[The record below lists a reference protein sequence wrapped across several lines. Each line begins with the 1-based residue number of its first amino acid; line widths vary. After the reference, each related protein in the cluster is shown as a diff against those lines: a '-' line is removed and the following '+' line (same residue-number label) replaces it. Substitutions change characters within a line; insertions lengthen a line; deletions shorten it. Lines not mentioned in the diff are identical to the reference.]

1 MKITEIIKD
10 AFLFPSKNTGRY
22 AIYLLLSV
30 LIVLFA
36 LGGVLTNAL
45 GIIDGENYLT
55 GGMYLLISMLIGILI
70 SGYHIKV
77 IKSGIERDAEVP
89 RFKLYE
95 DFMTGFDNAV
105 VMIVYYMIPALI
117 LVVVAQGAN
126 LFSNAIGV
134 CREFVLQLFNVY
146 IMGDSVDVAVNAM
159 SHTLSSFANS
169 LAITVTIGFVLF
181 LIFSFLQSMA
191 GARLAK
197 TGSLKEALNI
207 FESAKDMKRIGLGRV
222 IILTILVLVLIGVIE
237 LVLAFILNKYPF
249 LLLTFSIVISPY
261 FVLVTQ
267 RALGLLY
274 SDISQ

>member
-70 SGYHIKV
+70 SGYHLKV
-77 IKSGIERDAEVP
+77 IKSGIERDEEVP
-89 RFKLYE
+89 GFKLYE
-95 DFMTGFDNAV
+95 DFMTGFDNVV

-117 LVVVAQGAN
+117 IVVVGHGAN
-126 LFSNAIGV
+126 LFSNAIAV

-146 IMGDSVDVAVNAM
+146 IMGDSVNVAVNAI
-159 SHTLSSFANS
+159 SHTLNNFANS
-169 LAITVTIGFVLF
+169 LAITVSIAFVLF
-181 LIFSFLQSMA
+181 VIFSFLQSMA
-191 GARLAK
+191 GARLAN

-207 FESAKDMKRIGLGRV
+207 FESAKDMKRIGVGRV
-222 IILTILVLVLIGVIE
+222 IILTLLVLVLIGVIE
-237 LVLAFILNKYPF
+237 LVLAIILNNYPF
-249 LLLTFSIVISPY
+249 LLLTFSIVITPY

-274 SDISQ
+274 SDIS